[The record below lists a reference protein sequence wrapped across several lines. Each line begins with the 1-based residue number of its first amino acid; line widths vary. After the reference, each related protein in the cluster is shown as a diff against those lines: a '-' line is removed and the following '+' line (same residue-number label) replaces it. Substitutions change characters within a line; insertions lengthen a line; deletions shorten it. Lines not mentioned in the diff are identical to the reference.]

1 MTLVSLPFYRRP
13 AFAVLVACLLVAM
26 TTTAQTTSCDAA
38 KAKGFAG
45 KPFSPE
51 LAEEA
56 RQAAGAPLVRGVGPG
71 MVSSADRRPNRLNV
85 EVDKQQVVT
94 GFRCE

>member
-1 MTLVSLPFYRRP
+1 MTLDSLLSRRP
-13 AFAVLVACLLVAM
+13 PAFVASVACLLAAA
-26 TTTAQTTSCDAA
+26 TAAAQTTSCDAA
-38 KAKGFAG
+38 NAKGLTG

-51 LAEEA
+51 LAETA
-56 RQAAGAPLVRGVGPG
+56 RRAAGAPAVRGVGPG
-71 MVSSADRRPNRLNV
+71 MISSADRRPNRLNV